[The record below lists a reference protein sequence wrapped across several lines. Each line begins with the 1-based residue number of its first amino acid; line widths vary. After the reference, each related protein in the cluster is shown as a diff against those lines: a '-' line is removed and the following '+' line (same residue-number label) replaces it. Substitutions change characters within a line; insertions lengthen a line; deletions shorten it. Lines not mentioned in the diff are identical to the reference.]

1 MSAVATFD
9 VLEQNREPAAS
20 TLSGLGGRPVA
31 LPGDVALKHFP
42 IGAEQ
47 VPYYFGSDLSELAA
61 SLIDGYRPSRIL
73 LVADSMLD
81 ETLVARYAAA
91 IGQVAPV
98 SQMSISA
105 SEVTKNA
112 LELSRLL
119 SWAVT
124 SGADRA
130 TVIVAMGGGVVGNLT
145 GLVAHLLFRGVRLV
159 HVPTTYMAAFDSVL
173 SMKQAVNIDGTKNC
187 AGAFHL
193 PAVIVCDMDFFAN
206 LPAREIRAGLAESVK
221 NALIARP
228 EQVDMLWALE
238 PDPSRFGPAEH
249 RIIWETSLDAKA
261 SFLQQDA
268 YEKRGALIFEYGHTV
283 GHAVE
288 AAANGQL
295 RHGEAVAIGLTA
307 AGRVARKLDL
317 ISSELHEMHETLL
330 VRFELPRRLPSG
342 LSLERVERFLMNDN
356 KRGYLPLAE
365 DSIGMVM
372 LGGHGKVLQTGDLP
386 LISVEKQAVMSTL
399 LEIAG

>member
-1 MSAVATFD
+1 MSAMASFD
-9 VLEQNREPAAS
+9 VLDQNRDPSAGVG
-20 TLSGLGGRPVA
+20 TK
-31 LPGDVALKHFP
+31 LPDDVALKHFP
-42 IGAEQ
+42 IGSERI
-47 VPYYFGSDLSELAA
+47 PYYFGSDLSDLAA
-61 SLIDGYRPSRIL
+61 SLIQGYRPSRVL

-81 ETLVARYAAA
+81 EALVARYAAA
-91 IGQVAPV
+91 IGEVAPL
-98 SQMSISA
+98 SQMSIAA

-130 TVIVAMGGGVVGNLT
+130 TVIVAMGGGVVGNLV

-193 PAVIVCDMDFFAN
+193 PAAIICDMDSFER
-206 LPAREIRAGLAESVK
+206 LPAREIRSGLAESVK

-228 EQVDMLWALE
+228 EQVDMLWSLE
-238 PDPSRFGPAEH
+238 PDPDRFGPVEH
-249 RIIWETSLDAKA
+249 RVIWETSLDAKA

-268 YEKRGALIFEYGHTV
+268 HEKRGALIFEYGHTV

-288 AAANGQL
+288 AASNGQL

-307 AGRVARKLDL
+307 AGRVARKLGLIPSDL
-317 ISSELHEMHETLL
+317 DEMHQTLL
-330 VRFELPRRLPSG
+330 ARFGLPRRLPSQLG
-342 LSLERVERFLMNDN
+342 LDRVERFLMNDN

-372 LGGHGKVLQTGDLP
+372 LGGHGEVLHTNQLP
-386 LISVEKQAVMSTL
+386 LIGVERQVVMSTL
-399 LEIAG
+399 LELAD